1 MKFLT
6 RSAVLLSAFILP
18 TALNAAPVVVDG
30 VNCGELATM
39 AVNAAGQVTITTS
52 TSEKCAIG
60 TVAPPPV
67 GTIRVSVTRPT
78 GGNITGGA
86 INCGV
91 SGTAC
96 TADVNENT
104 SLTLTA
110 APSGTGY
117 SHGTWGGD
125 CAAVGSTANACE
137 LNPITAA
144 KSVSATFTYTAPAPT
159 DCPSGVDCSKSVP
172 WPVNP
177 QQNLTQMGNSTVAYK
192 IQLTGQAGLVGK
204 LSSAYTSGVSGN
216 REIALSL
223 NPGDFNVPSACLK
236 SGTSTTNTY
245 WSQGP
250 SSQTY
255 RCILPTSGTAY
266 INIRHTNC
274 PSSAQCGFYLKNY

>member
-177 QQNLTQMGNSTVAYK
+177 QQNLSQAGNSTVAYK
-192 IQLTGQAGLVGK
+192 IELTGQAGLVGK
-204 LSSAYTSGVSGN
+204 LTSAYTSGVSGN
-216 REIALSL
+216 REIALSV
-223 NPGDFNVPSACLK
+223 NPGDFNVPDV
-236 SGTSTTNTY
+236 
-245 WSQGP
+245 
-250 SSQTY
+250 
-255 RCILPTSGTAY
+255 
-266 INIRHTNC
+266 
-274 PSSAQCGFYLKNY
+274 